1 MHTPEPK
8 EPPVQGTGN
17 LKHILKTGLPP
28 GVETEDITDPG
39 AKARRETTLPEGPE
53 NGTLLDDF
61 DDSENKDR
69 V

>member
-1 MHTPEPK
+1 MHTPDHKGPLVE
-8 EPPVQGTGN
+8 GTGN
-17 LKHILKTGLPP
+17 LKHIFKTGLPP
-28 GVETEDITDPG
+28 GVEREDITDPG
-39 AKARRETTLPEGPE
+39 AKALRATKVPEGPE